1 MQNIELW
8 RKFKLE
14 LKKGLTT
21 HSLWHGTRGCDPE
34 MVCKKGLNINYSNV
48 GMWGKGIYFAVNAN
62 YSCPNYSH
70 IVPNAHQTYEVFL
83 ADVVTGEYID
93 TKTSN
98 DPNLREPPMIPGEKK
113 HYDAVKGHTNGSD
126 VFIVYK
132 NESTYP
138 GLLVR
143 YSI

>member
-1 MQNIELW
+1 
-8 RKFKLE
+8 
-14 LKKGLTT
+14 
-21 HSLWHGTRGCDPE
+21 
-34 MVCKKGLNINYSNV
+34 
-48 GMWGKGIYFAVNAN
+48 MWGKGIYFAVNAN

-93 TKTSN
+93 TKTNN
-98 DPNLREPPMIPGEKK
+98 DPNLREPPMIPGTTK
-113 HYDAVKGHTNGSD
+113 HYDAVKGHTAGSD

>member
-1 MQNIELW
+1 VQNIELW

-83 ADVVTGEYID
+83 ADVVTGNYID
-93 TKTSN
+93 MKASN
-98 DPNLREPPMIPGEKK
+98 DPNLVEPPMIPGTMQN
-113 HYDAVKGHTNGSD
+113 YDAVKGHAARGEI
-126 VFIVYK
+126 FIVYK

-143 YSI
+143 Y

>member
-1 MQNIELW
+1 
-8 RKFKLE
+8 
-14 LKKGLTT
+14 
-21 HSLWHGTRGCDPE
+21 
-34 MVCKKGLNINYSNV
+34 
-48 GMWGKGIYFAVNAN
+48 MWGKGIYFAVNAN

-83 ADVVTGEYID
+83 ADVITGTYID
-93 TKTSN
+93 TKTNN
-98 DPNLREPPMIPGEKK
+98 DSNLREPPMIPGTTK
-113 HYDAVKGHTNGSD
+113 HYDSVKGHTAGSD